1 MADAGGDGRRGA
13 KKKVYK
19 KKKASSDSEC
29 RRVFRLIR
37 VFFS

>member
-1 MADAGGDGRRGA
+1 MADAGGDGLRGV
-13 KKKVYK
+13 KKKIYK

-29 RRVFRLIR
+29 RLVFRLIP